1 MRGFS
6 VVAGALL
13 ILAPLAVAAQ
23 DATPAG
29 AALDPVRLASAQQTV
44 DHVFPE
50 GTYARIMKGSMDAVL
65 GTLIDSVSAMPVQE
79 IAAMAGMTQG
89 EVDQLGETTLAEIM
103 EIYDPAYRQRMEVTM
118 RVTMEHMSGVMG
130 KLEPEMRAGLARAYA
145 SRFTEA
151 QLGELN
157 SFFATPTGTLYAAQ
171 SMMIFLDPEVMQ
183 SMQKM
188 MPVLMEEM
196 PGIQVAAMTATA
208 DLPPPRSTCDLTD
221 AERAKLAKLLGV
233 PDAPKGDCDAEADED
248 HEDHAH

>member
-6 VVAGALL
+6 VIAGALL
-13 ILAPLAVAAQ
+13 ILAPLAVAAR
-23 DATPAG
+23 DAAPAP
-29 AALDPVRLASAQQTV
+29 AALDPVRLDSARKTV

-50 GTYARIMKGSMDAVL
+50 GTYARMMKGSMDAIL
-65 GTLIDSVSAMPVQE
+65 GTVLDSVSAMPVQQ
-79 IAAMAGMTQG
+79 IAAMAGMTEEEIG
-89 EVDQLGETTLAEIM
+89 KLGETTLAEIM
-103 EIYDPAYRQRMEVTM
+103 EIYDPAYRPRMEVTM
-118 RVTMEHMSGVMG
+118 RVTMEHMTGVMG
-130 KLEPEMRAGLARAYA
+130 RLEPEMRAGLARAYA

-196 PGIQVAAMTATA
+196 PGIQTAAMTATA
-208 DLPPPRSTCDLTD
+208 DLPPPRSTCELTE
-221 AERAKLAKLLGV
+221 AEWAKLAGLLGV
-233 PDAPKGDCDAEADED
+233 PDAPKGDCDAEA
-248 HEDHAH
+248 AGGQ

>member
-1 MRGFS
+1 M
-6 VVAGALL
+6 
-13 ILAPLAVAAQ
+13 PAQ
-23 DATPAG
+23 DAAPAG
-29 AALDPVRLASAQQTV
+29 VALEPVRLDSAQKTV

-65 GTLIDSVSAMPVQE
+65 GTVLDSVSAMPVQQ

-118 RVTMEHMSGVMG
+118 RVIMEHMTGVMG

-157 SFFATPTGTLYAAQ
+157 SFFATPTGTLYAGQ
-171 SMMIFLDPEVMQ
+171 SMMIFRAREAMQ
-183 SMQKM
+183 WRQKKL
-188 MPVLMEEM
+188 PVLRDQL
-196 PGIQVAAMTATA
+196 PGTQFAAIPPTA
-208 DLPPPRSTCDLTD
+208 DLPPPRSLCDLTE
-221 AERAKLAKLLGV
+221 AEQAKLAKLLGV
-233 PDAPKGDCDAEADED
+233 SDMSKGDCEAEAA
-248 HEDHAH
+248 EDHAH